1 MWTLEARKETVPNSG
16 LSALPASVC
25 PDQIG
30 GMAVDPQPAAKPP
43 IPIPAAVLRRA
54 VLAATAAP
62 SLHNT
67 QPWLFRIND
76 DRIDVYV
83 DRRRQLH
90 ATDPHGREMY
100 VSVGAALFN
109 LRVALGAQGWT
120 AQPQLCPDPTEPDLA
135 ATVLVSGSAK
145 IMPAARALAGAIAN
159 RHTNRR
165 PFQNQPIPEPIC
177 TELTQAATVEGGLLL
192 YAEGALRDGVLSLTR
207 TADNRLGR
215 EPGHRIEMAKWT
227 VPGGSHRR
235 DGVPRVAFGPRPRN
249 AALPLRD
256 LALPH
261 GAPTTIVEFEAEP
274 TIALLFTRGDSEAD
288 WLRAGSALE
297 RIWLTATVRELAA
310 TPLTQL
316 TEVPALRRLL
326 DISADGQVLQT
337 VLRLGYPTRPCLPTP
352 RRRLS
357 EVLIDGDA

>member
-1 MWTLEARKETVPNSG
+1 
-16 LSALPASVC
+16 
-25 PDQIG
+25 
-30 GMAVDPQPAAKPP
+30 MAVDSHPTAKVPVP
-43 IPIPAAVLRRA
+43 VLRRA
-54 VLAATAAP
+54 ILAATAAP
-62 SLHNT
+62 SLHNS
-67 QPWLFRIND
+67 QPWLFRIRD
-76 DRIDVYV
+76 DAIDVYV
-83 DRRRQLH
+83 DRRRQMRS
-90 ATDPHGREMY
+90 TDPHGREMY

-109 LRVALGAQGWT
+109 LRVALGAQGWM
-120 AQPQLCPDPTEPDLA
+120 AQPQLCPDPTDPDRA

-145 IMPAARALAGAIAN
+145 VTPAARALASAITH

-165 PFQNQPIPEPIC
+165 PFQNEPIPEPIRRD
-177 TELTQAATVEGGLLL
+177 LAQAATVEGGVLLF
-192 YAEGALRDGVLSLTR
+192 ADGALRDGVLSLTM
-207 TADNRLGR
+207 TADNRLSR
-215 EPGHRIEMAKWT
+215 DAGHRVEMAKWT
-227 VPGGSHRR
+227 VPGGSYRR
-235 DGVPRVAFGPRPRN
+235 DGIPRAAFGPRPRN
-249 AALPLRD
+249 GAMPLRD

-261 GAPTTIVEFEAEP
+261 GAPTTIVDFEAEP
-274 TIALLFTRGDSEAD
+274 TIALVFTRGDTEAD